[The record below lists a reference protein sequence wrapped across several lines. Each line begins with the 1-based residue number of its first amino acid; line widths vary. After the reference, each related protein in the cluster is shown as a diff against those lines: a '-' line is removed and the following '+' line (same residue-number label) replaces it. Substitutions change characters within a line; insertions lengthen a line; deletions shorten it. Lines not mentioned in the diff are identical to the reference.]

1 MATITKDLG
10 IATAYGYAKAGGYT
24 GTEQEFAELM
34 ASYAQVAQ
42 DARESADAAAESE
55 RKAKGS
61 EDNAADSAKDAE
73 SWAVGQRDG
82 ADIPDTD
89 PAFNNNAKYYAGQAE
104 QMKEQ
109 TAVEARKAEEAVG
122 AAEGH
127 ERAAEQAKEDAEAAA
142 QEAAETVVAAQGPGI
157 CYVDSEGIPF
167 VLE

>member
-42 DARESADAAAESE
+42 DAQESADAADESK
-55 RKAKGS
+55 RHAKTS

-73 SWAVGQRDG
+73 SWAVGQRGGEDV
-82 ADIPDTD
+82 PDTD
-89 PAFNNNAKYYAGQAE
+89 AAFNNNAKYYAGQAE

-109 TAVEARKAEEAVG
+109 TAVEARRAEEAVG

-127 ERAAEQAKEDAEAAA
+127 ERAAEQAKTDAEAAA
-142 QEAAETVVAAQGPGI
+142 QEAVETVVAAQGPGI